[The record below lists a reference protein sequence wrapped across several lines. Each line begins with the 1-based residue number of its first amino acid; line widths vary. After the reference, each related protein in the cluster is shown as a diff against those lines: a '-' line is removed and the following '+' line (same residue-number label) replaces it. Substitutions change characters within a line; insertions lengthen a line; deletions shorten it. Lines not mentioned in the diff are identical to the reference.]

1 MKNAIL
7 ALVICVLT
15 SCGSSPNNNPV
26 NNNPVIETRL
36 RSKVGEETMY
46 VSDSDGQEYTLDY
59 TPHSFFDRIRNTSRI
74 HIQFDEQWK
83 SGLGGYKIVQVDD
96 NFFEGSS
103 TPAQQQSRNK
113 RSPST
118 ESSEEYTVGQ
128 PIPKQSSNQGRSTQS
143 NSITIN
149 GNSSNSFSMWQHM
162 DNYGSVSFQESDG
175 RQHAVIKNAQGQLI
189 FDGDVTT
196 ESQRAAMP
204 PNALKILEHA
214 EREQD

>member
-1 MKNAIL
+1 M
-7 ALVICVLT
+7 
-15 SCGSSPNNNPV
+15 
-26 NNNPVIETRL
+26 E
-36 RSKVGEETMY
+36 
-46 VSDSDGQEYTLDY
+46 VSDSDGVTYSLLK
-59 TPHSFFDRIRNTSRI
+59 TPHSYFDRIRNTSRI
-74 HIQFDEQWK
+74 HIQFDEQWQTD
-83 SGLGGYKIVQVDD
+83 GGYKIVQVDD

-103 TPAQQQSRNK
+103 TSAQQQSRNK

-128 PIPKQSSNQGRSTQS
+128 PIPKQSANQGRSTQS

-214 EREQD
+214 EKEQD

>member
-1 MKNAIL
+1 MKNTIF
-7 ALVICVLT
+7 ALLICVLT
-15 SCGSSPNNNPV
+15 SCGSSS

-46 VSDSDGQEYTLDY
+46 VSDSDGQEYTLNN

-74 HIQFDEQWK
+74 HIQFDERWK
-83 SGLGGYKIVQVDD
+83 PGGGGGYKIVQVDD
-96 NFFEGSS
+96 NFFEGGSPS
-103 TPAQQQSRNK
+103 AQQQSRNK
-113 RSPST
+113 RSPSP

-128 PIPKQSSNQGRSTQS
+128 PIPKQSANQGRSTQS

-149 GNSSNSFSMWQHM
+149 GNGSNSFSMWQHM